1 MSELPSISVVI
12 PVYCEQTQLPRV
24 VEAVDAELR
33 GLQLP
38 YEILV
43 VDDGST
49 DQTWSVLQELCATH
63 SRLRGVRLSR
73 NFGKEAAL
81 SAGLNEV
88 SGEAIIV
95 MDGDMQHPPS
105 LIPKMVES
113 WQAGLGDVIEGV
125 KRDRGD
131 EGWVSSLRAKAFY
144 SLSSWLSGYDLRGS
158 TDYKL
163 LDRRVVDS
171 WRGLGEHSLFFRGMV
186 AWLGFERVS
195 IPFSVPER
203 VGGTSRW
210 TFFNLF
216 LLAVNAVTAFSS
228 FPLRLV
234 TFAGLAFLLGAFLLT
249 LNTLYQ
255 WASGMDVTGFATVIV
270 LLLIIGSGVMVALG
284 IIGEYVARIYEEV
297 KGRPRYVA
305 SARCGSDPSSLSG
318 S

>member
-12 PVYCEQTQLPRV
+12 PAYCEQAQLPVV

-33 GLQLP
+33 ALQLP

-49 DQTWSVLQELCATH
+49 DETWTILQQLCTSH
-63 SRLRGVRLSR
+63 PTLRGIQLSR

-81 SAGLNEV
+81 SAGLH
-88 SGEAIIV
+88 EACGQAVIV

-113 WQAGLGDVIEGV
+113 WREGRGDVIEGV
-125 KRDRGD
+125 KEDRGD
-131 EGWVSSLRAKAFY
+131 ERLASSLAAKVFY

-158 TDYKL
+158 TDFKL
-163 LDRRVVDS
+163 LDRRVVDT
-171 WRGLGEHSLFFRGMV
+171 WRRLGERSLFFRGIV

-203 VGGTSRW
+203 AGGDSRW
-210 TFFNLF
+210 NFFNLL
-216 LLAVNAVTAFSS
+216 LLAATAVTAFSN

-234 TFAGLAFLLGAFLLT
+234 TLVGLGFLAGAFVLT

-255 WASGMDVTGFATVIV
+255 WASGVDVSGFATVII
-270 LLLIIGSGVMVALG
+270 LLLIIGSTVMVALG

-297 KGRPRYVA
+297 KERPRYVTA
-305 SARCGSDPSSLSG
+305 ARCGPDPSPLADP
-318 S
+318 